1 MQASNVLRRRRASYW
16 GVCGNVFH
24 FAGLML
30 IFYVLSSL
38 LSYILSILMIRL
50 SRNVIYRM
58 RKDVF
63 DKLTSLPV
71 RFFDDRQTGDVIS
84 VISYDI
90 DTVNVSL
97 SSDLV
102 TMFSSVITVI
112 GSFVMMLTISPPLI
126 LIFAAAIPASMI
138 FTHYRNKKVRPMY
151 RERSESLGDMNGYV
165 EEMTSGVKTVKA
177 YCREKEFVHQFDS
190 FNEDAVESNYRA
202 DSFSCMTGP
211 MVNFINNISLAL
223 ISVFGSILYM
233 AGGITLGN
241 ISSFVLYSRKFSGPI
256 NEFANIISDLQSAL
270 AAAERVLDLIDT
282 PAEEP
287 DVEGAVSLEDV
298 KGDVTA
304 DSVHFSYDT
313 GREILHGCSFHADPG
328 QVIAV
333 VGETGCGKTTLINLL
348 MRFYDV
354 DTGSIRVDGND
365 VRNVSRSSLRH
376 SYTMVLQD
384 TWLFYGTIFDNIAY
398 GQEGVTRRDVEK
410 AAQAAHIADYIEA
423 LPNGYD
429 TTLSENGLNISKG
442 QKQLLTIARAM
453 LLDSPM
459 LILDEATSN
468 VDTQTE
474 RRIQSAMLELMKG
487 RTCFVIAH
495 RLSTIRNADCILVM
509 NEGSIVESG
518 THDELIKRHGV
529 YYGMYRAQF
538 EES

>member
-1 MQASNVLRRRRASYW
+1 M
-16 GVCGNVFH
+16 
-24 FAGLML
+24 
-30 IFYVLSSL
+30 
-38 LSYILSILMIRL
+38 
-50 SRNVIYRM
+50 
-58 RKDVF
+58 
-63 DKLTSLPV
+63 
-71 RFFDDRQTGDVIS
+71 
-84 VISYDI
+84 
-90 DTVNVSL
+90 
-97 SSDLV
+97 
-102 TMFSSVITVI
+102 
-112 GSFVMMLTISPPLI
+112 
-126 LIFAAAIPASMI
+126 
-138 FTHYRNKKVRPMY
+138 
-151 RERSESLGDMNGYV
+151 
-165 EEMTSGVKTVKA
+165 
-177 YCREKEFVHQFDS
+177 
-190 FNEDAVESNYRA
+190 
-202 DSFSCMTGP
+202 
-211 MVNFINNISLAL
+211 
-223 ISVFGSILYM
+223 
-233 AGGITLGN
+233 
-241 ISSFVLYSRKFSGPI
+241 
-256 NEFANIISDLQSAL
+256 
-270 AAAERVLDLIDT
+270 LDLIDT